1 MKPTSRRT
9 FLKKTGLTAAGT
21 ALAAGL
27 ASPRAYGA
35 NERINLAV
43 IGLSRGK
50 SLCSAFKAQD
60 DANLAYVCDTDAH
73 RLESVKE
80 QYEPDKAVADFRAIL
95 DDKAIDAVAIAAPD
109 HWHAPA
115 AILACQ
121 AGKHVYVEK
130 PPCHNIREGRLMLQ
144 AARKHDRVMQVG
156 TQTRSSAGVKEAVDM
171 LRDGAVGDIL
181 AVKVINSQRR
191 ANIGHAQPSDPPP
204 HLDYDQWVGP
214 AAWMP
219 YQANRVHYAW
229 HWWYNFG
236 TGDMGNDGVHD
247 LDVGIWG
254 LGVDTHPTTVR
265 GYGSKLF
272 FDDDQQFPDTQYI
285 TFEYPGDGQIGHKR
299 LLIFEQRIWAPY
311 RQEGLENGDIF
322 YGTKG
327 HMVIGKGDGYWL
339 YAERNKLVK
348 EREFGMAGVEH
359 QRDFLDCI
367 KSGERPN
374 ADVEIGLQAATAVH
388 LGNICARL
396 DRKLTFDPNTQQFV
410 GDDEANKLIGREYRE
425 GHWAVPKAV

>member
-1 MKPTSRRT
+1 MKPTNRRT

-21 ALAAGL
+21 ALTAGL
-27 ASPRAYGA
+27 ASSRAYGA
-35 NERINLAV
+35 NERINIGV
-43 IGLSRGK
+43 VGLSRGK

-60 DANLAYVCDTDAH
+60 DANLAYVCDTDGN

-80 QYEPDKAVADFRAIL
+80 QFKADKAVADFRAIL
-95 DDKAIDAVAIAAPD
+95 DDKSVDAVAIAAPD

-156 TQTRSSAGVKEAVDM
+156 TQTRSSDGVKEAVDM

-191 ANIGHAQPSDPPP
+191 GNIGHAQPSDPPAD
-204 HLDYDQWVGP
+204 LDYDQWVGP

-219 YQANRVHYAW
+219 YQANRLHYTW

-254 LGVDTHPTTVR
+254 LGVETHPTTVR

-299 LLIFEQRIWAPY
+299 LLIFEQRIWSPY
-311 RQEGLENGDIF
+311 HQEGFENGDIF

-327 HMVIGKGDGYWL
+327 QMVIGKSDGYWL

-348 EREFGMAGVEH
+348 EREFGMATVEH
-359 QRDFLDCI
+359 QRNFLDCI

-374 ADVEIGLQAATAVH
+374 ADVEIGLQASTVVH

-396 DRKLTFDPNTQQFV
+396 DRKLTFDSKTQQFV
-410 GDDEANKLIGREYRE
+410 GDEDADKLIGREYRE
-425 GHWAVPKAV
+425 GHWAVPKGA